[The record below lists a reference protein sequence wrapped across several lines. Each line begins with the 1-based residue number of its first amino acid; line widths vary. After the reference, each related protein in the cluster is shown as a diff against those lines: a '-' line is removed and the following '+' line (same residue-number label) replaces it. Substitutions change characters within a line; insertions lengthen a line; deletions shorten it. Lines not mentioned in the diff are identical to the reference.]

1 MPALL
6 AGLAALVVLLVG
18 ARLLAKA
25 DAQAL
30 AATLRKAG
38 GIALLAVAALLMA
51 RGALP
56 IAIPLAVFGLALLGL
71 PVGKWF
77 GLGGSLGGG
86 SQKSPGQTS
95 AVRTEG
101 LEMELD
107 HDSGSMEGRCLKGD
121 FAGRTLSSLGDEE
134 LLQLLAELRAN
145 DQQGALLLEAY
156 LDRRIADWRDRD
168 RAGTASEGQRAAG
181 GGRMSAKEAYDAL
194 GLPPD
199 ATDDDIRAAHRKLMM
214 KVHPDQGGS
223 DYLAARINEA
233 KDLLL
238 GGK

>member
-6 AGLAALVVLLVG
+6 AGLAVLVVLILG

-25 DAQAL
+25 DTQAL
-30 AATLRKAG
+30 AAILRKAG

-71 PVGKWF
+71 SVGSWF
-77 GLGGSLGGG
+77 GFGGSLGGG
-86 SQKSPGQTS
+86 SRKTPGQTS

-107 HDSGSMEGRCLKGD
+107 HDSGGMDGRCLKGS
-121 FAGRTLSSLGDEE
+121 FAGRVLSSLSDGE

-156 LDRRIADWRDRD
+156 LDRRSPDWRDRD
-168 RAGTASEGQRAAG
+168 QGGTAREERRPG
-181 GGRMSAKEAYDAL
+181 GGRMSAKEAYDVL

-238 GGK
+238 AGK

>member
-6 AGLAALVVLLVG
+6 AGLAALVVLILGASLLV
-18 ARLLAKA
+18 KA

-71 PVGKWF
+71 PVGKWL
-77 GLGGSLGGG
+77 GLSGPLGGG
-86 SQKSPGQTS
+86 AQKSPGQTS

-101 LEMELD
+101 LEMQLD
-107 HDSGSMEGRCLKGD
+107 HDSGNMEGRCLKGD
-121 FAGRTLSSLGDEE
+121 FAGRTLSSLSDDE
-134 LLQLLAELRAN
+134 LLQLLAELRVN

-156 LDRRIADWRDRD
+156 LDRRLADWRDRD
-168 RAGTASEGQRAAG
+168 QAGTAREKRRAAG
-181 GGRMSAKEAYDAL
+181 GGRMSAKEAYDVL
-194 GLPPD
+194 GLPPN
-199 ATDDDIRAAHRKLMM
+199 ATDDDIRSAHRKLMM